1 MTGREQRVRKIK
13 NKLQE
18 MDKLRRSIK
27 FINFYCFNQ
36 SLMLCMN
43 SVINFVV
50 SFKLINKPAIQ
61 LLLVKY
67 FVDNKEHTTCK
78 ERQRT
83 LHLKETATKN
93 LFHQGSNETKKK
105 TMKRTENTEKNQ

>member
-1 MTGREQRVRKIK
+1 
-13 NKLQE
+13 

-27 FINFYCFNQ
+27 FFNFYCFNQ
-36 SLMLCMN
+36 SLTLYMN

-67 FVDNKEHTTCK
+67 FVDNKEHITCK

-83 LHLKETATKN
+83 LPLKETATKN
-93 LFHQGSNETKKK
+93 LFHQGSNETKK
-105 TMKRTENTEKNQ
+105 TMKRTENREKINNKNNDKVRVE